1 MTQTEGATQAAH
13 NKTVKTGIIASLALA
28 LLSTAA
34 LFYLI
39 GPFAHAAPF
48 EDRLT
53 LAIQCAILPGFML
66 LAGIIT
72 LGKGRFG
79 NKAEDPTACEASS
92 QAMKVNIRYLSNTH
106 EQFSLFIIN
115 ILALALLL
123 PAPALTLLPIYA
135 GLFVVGR
142 IAFWIGYHLN
152 PLHRATGFGLTF
164 YPSVAAMLY
173 NVFAVLAGLV

>member
-1 MTQTEGATQAAH
+1 MTQATHTTQTAH
-13 NKTVKTGIIASLALA
+13 NKIVKTGIVLALA
-28 LLSTAA
+28 VAILSVAG

-39 GPFAHAAPF
+39 GPFTHAAEF

-53 LAIQCAILPGFML
+53 LAVQCAILPGLML
-66 LAGIIT
+66 LAGILT

-79 NKAEDPTACEASS
+79 NKAEDPTTCEASS

-115 ILALALLL
+115 ILGLALLL
-123 PAPALTLLPIYA
+123 PTPALTLLPIYA
-135 GLFVVGR
+135 VLFVVGR
-142 IAFWIGYHLN
+142 IAFWIGYHIN
-152 PLHRATGFGLTF
+152 PLHRAVGFGLTF

-173 NVFAVLAGLV
+173 NVYAVLASLT